1 MEVGQSESP
10 LHQRIACCNSAQQ
23 VRATTQ
29 PTRLPIRCDGAS
41 RVATALSRF
50 VRRRNQHCCH
60 SVAAAHRVLQ
70 QRSAGSCDDATTTVA
85 TPLQRRIACCHSAQC
100 DIAELLHESAVC
112 CNSAPH
118 VATAYD
124 SVAEQVDAPLVA
136 ARCSGAACCNA
147 CCNAVQPAVAQP
159 NLLRKAHGN
168 SDAAQ
173 YVAAQCRVATDRS
186 PLQQTAA
193 PVQPAAVSS
202 TQRRQ
207 HAHGTGRAATPQ
219 HDWLQCM
226 TTCCSAVPPVVT
238 DHSDLQRTAA
248 RCNRLQR

>member
-1 MEVGQSESP
+1 MLQRRSGPCDDATNPVAHP
-10 LHQRIACCNSAQQ
+10 LQRRIACCNSTRQ

-29 PTRLPIRCDGAS
+29 PQQLPLRCNSAS

-50 VRRRNQHCCH
+50 VRRRNQLGGPY
-60 SVAAAHRVLQ
+60 VAAAHRVLQ
-70 QRSAGSCDDATTTVA
+70 RRSVRHRRTAARERSL
-85 TPLQRRIACCHSAQC
+85 LQQC
-100 DIAELLHESAVC
+100 TAC
-112 CNSAPH
+112 CNS
-118 VATAYD
+118 VGFCCK
-124 SVAEQVDAPLVA
+124 QVDAPLVA

-207 HAHGTGRAATPQ
+207 HAHGTGRA
-219 HDWLQCM
+219 CY
-226 TTCCSAVPPVVT
+226 
-238 DHSDLQRTAA
+238 TAA
-248 RCNRLQR
+248 